1 MAPELKGRVFGE
13 EFMNVVHS
21 NLTHVN
27 VYWALCKEI
36 RKERIKRPE
45 NDSFFSLHPGFLS
58 LEKFN
63 AFSAMFLRA
72 IGRPFLCFPTD
83 GIPFITI
90 AG

>member
-1 MAPELKGRVFGE
+1 
-13 EFMNVVHS
+13 MNVVHS

-72 IGRPFLCFPTD
+72 IGGPSCAFQLTASRSSLSLGKAAD
-83 GIPFITI
+83 QEI
-90 AG
+90 